1 MLDKQSSTI
10 QQRWTQSS
18 GPSKSK
24 SKLSNKCLKYQLSDC
39 LTDINLVIDVT
50 SSTGKVSVFRR
61 SRTHQIFSAKH
72 LSSFE
77 QFEPLLVCTNS
88 VKSLVYLCNVILYTE
103 LYSIHYTGYTHT
115 RTLYNTIYKVLAE
128 NLNLNKNV
136 PSITILLGISFL
148 LFLFLSRGDIEFYN
162 R

>member
-88 VKSLVYLCNVILYTE
+88 VKSLVYLIFMQCNSEY
-103 LYSIHYTGYTHT
+103 G
-115 RTLYNTIYKVLAE
+115 TIQ
-128 NLNLNKNV
+128 
-136 PSITILLGISFL
+136 
-148 LFLFLSRGDIEFYN
+148 YN
-162 R
+162 RIHNTYTYTIQYNIQSLGRKSKSQQECPINHNLTRNFFLVVSVSLTG